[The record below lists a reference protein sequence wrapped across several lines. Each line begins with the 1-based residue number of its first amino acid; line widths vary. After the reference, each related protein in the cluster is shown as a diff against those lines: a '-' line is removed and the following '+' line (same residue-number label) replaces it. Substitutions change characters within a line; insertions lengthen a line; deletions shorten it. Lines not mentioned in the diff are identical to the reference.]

1 MKVYRRSPPVVAIG
15 YLVLIPSLL
24 GVLFCFGIVVAS
36 WVGAY
41 TEHGLS
47 PTAVESL
54 KKAGVPRELQKK
66 LQGGHSISEKEIAG
80 LNPDQKLEVLSA
92 NSAIIRSEAENGL
105 FAMCGTSMA
114 LAAVIPFLLGG
125 LIGWILVTK
134 NPVLMCNCC
143 RATISAG

>member
-36 WVGAY
+36 
-41 TEHGLS
+41 
-47 PTAVESL
+47 L

-66 LQGGHSISEKEIAG
+66 LQEGHSISEKEIAG